1 MTEHY
6 IRNLGYG
13 FVKPVVTTVEPLQ
26 KFYKAEDHHQKYYEA
41 HKDAPYCQLV
51 IAPKVEKVETKF
63 KNLLK

>member
-13 FVKPVVTTVEPLQ
+13 FVKAIVTSVEPLQ
-26 KFYKAEDHHQKYYEA
+26 KFYRAEDYHQKYYEK
-41 HKDAPYCQLV
+41 HKDAGYCQLV
-51 IAPKVEKVETKF
+51 IAPKVEKVEAKF